1 MPLAFARFPVNAL
14 TNPSGLLGT
23 DGQIY
28 VITSGESSALHTLTP
43 ELTTSLEAKGGGR
56 GARGIRWAAIIWL
69 LGRVVTYS
77 PEFARLIIESTII
90 GSTKLG
96 EITDL
101 LLTRARESNMLSSP
115 LRTGQLRVFLRKL
128 ANMQASPIFR
138 LDAADAIDV
147 ATIYPPVA
155 PAPAT
160 QPAQGPPSGGPR
172 PPTGPPPPAAVTAM
186 SIMAY
191 GDIAPEALGAF
202 ELTVGPR
209 LSGVDRSA
217 QGGYQVV
224 VTMVLQSALQAIV
237 PLGVRGTFDLPTWID
252 ARAQVE
258 EFRRAFEGAQPPEQL
273 EVLHA
278 GLVDARRR
286 LAAGLASSQHDALTV
301 ENILLAVD
309 HYEALIP
316 ILGQDSA
323 GGRFC
328 AVAPSAAWTEIR
340 TLCARTGIR
349 ASEPVVG
356 DLAILA
362 AKLSFLT
369 PRFAGADMQQLSP
382 AERTA
387 KVLDIL
393 EDKEQDRQRAKEGVP
408 SGEARLVGYST
419 AHQAE
424 VYKRLGD
431 PSFTALNEALQGMFD
446 SHEHAHAIIG
456 AIIRSGEAIFMHAL
470 CGQKDAV
477 PVIPLVKMIANTLR
491 MHGPTFMGQLA
502 FELCMPAHVVAIADP
517 LRKYPP
523 LKKLWEVFCTGSV
536 SFDLENDLYY
546 AALAFYHNPDAVHEQ
561 VHVPAD
567 QVYGSVTRNQLLLTR
582 VARDDTG
589 FFALLNFSGQDSFE
603 RVLQAAIAYHNEAGL
618 VNIKVRN
625 QVMQAYI
632 TGVLAEHSVI
642 RMRDLKSATSWLHI
656 DGVATPIS
664 TLARC
669 DLLSKPRAG
678 SLEGDRQG

>member
-77 PEFARLIIESTII
+77 PEFARLIIESSII

-172 PPTGPPPPAAVTAM
+172 PPTGPPPLAAVTAM

-258 EFRRAFEGAQPPEQL
+258 EFRRAFEPRRPAARAARSSARRTPWFMLAHPHYGWPEQL
-273 EVLHA
+273 VCIPPWEGGEVCVVSVSVCPSECDLY
-278 GLVDARRR
+278 ARRWKC
-286 LAAGLASSQHDALTV
+286 
-301 ENILLAVD
+301 E
-309 HYEALIP
+309 P
-316 ILGQDSA
+316 K
-323 GGRFC
+323 
-328 AVAPSAAWTEIR
+328 
-340 TLCARTGIR
+340 AR
-349 ASEPVVG
+349 
-356 DLAILA
+356 
-362 AKLSFLT
+362 
-369 PRFAGADMQQLSP
+369 
-382 AERTA
+382 
-387 KVLDIL
+387 
-393 EDKEQDRQRAKEGVP
+393 
-408 SGEARLVGYST
+408 
-419 AHQAE
+419 
-424 VYKRLGD
+424 
-431 PSFTALNEALQGMFD
+431 
-446 SHEHAHAIIG
+446 
-456 AIIRSGEAIFMHAL
+456 
-470 CGQKDAV
+470 DAV
-477 PVIPLVKMIANTLR
+477 
-491 MHGPTFMGQLA
+491 
-502 FELCMPAHVVAIADP
+502 
-517 LRKYPP
+517 
-523 LKKLWEVFCTGSV
+523 SV
-536 SFDLENDLYY
+536 NSE
-546 AALAFYHNPDAVHEQ
+546 
-561 VHVPAD
+561 
-567 QVYGSVTRNQLLLTR
+567 T
-582 VARDDTG
+582 
-589 FFALLNFSGQDSFE
+589 
-603 RVLQAAIAYHNEAGL
+603 
-618 VNIKVRN
+618 K
-625 QVMQAYI
+625 
-632 TGVLAEHSVI
+632 
-642 RMRDLKSATSWLHI
+642 
-656 DGVATPIS
+656 
-664 TLARC
+664 
-669 DLLSKPRAG
+669 
-678 SLEGDRQG
+678 

>member
-172 PPTGPPPPAAVTAM
+172 PPTGPPPLAAVTAM

-224 VTMVLQSALQAIV
+224 ITMVLQSALQAIV
-237 PLGVRGTFDLPTWID
+237 PLGVRGTFDLPAWID

-258 EFRRAFEGAQPPEQL
+258 EFRRAFESAQPPEQL

-286 LAAGLASSQHDALTV
+286 LATGLASSQHDALTV

-316 ILGQDSA
+316 ILGQDGA

-349 ASEPVVG
+349 ATEPVVG

-369 PRFAGADMQQLSP
+369 PRFAGAEMQQLSP
-382 AERTA
+382 AERIA

-408 SGEARLVGYST
+408 SGETRLVGYST

-431 PSFTALNEALQGMFD
+431 PAFTALSEALQGMFD

-546 AALAFYHNPDAVHEQ
+546 AALAFYHNPDAVHELA
-561 VHVPAD
+561 HVPAD
-567 QVYGSVTRNQLLLTR
+567 QVYGS
-582 VARDDTG
+582 
-589 FFALLNFSGQDSFE
+589 
-603 RVLQAAIAYHNEAGL
+603 
-618 VNIKVRN
+618 
-625 QVMQAYI
+625 
-632 TGVLAEHSVI
+632 
-642 RMRDLKSATSWLHI
+642 DL
-656 DGVATPIS
+656 IS
-664 TLARC
+664 EILI
-669 DLLSKPRAG
+669 S
-678 SLEGDRQG
+678 